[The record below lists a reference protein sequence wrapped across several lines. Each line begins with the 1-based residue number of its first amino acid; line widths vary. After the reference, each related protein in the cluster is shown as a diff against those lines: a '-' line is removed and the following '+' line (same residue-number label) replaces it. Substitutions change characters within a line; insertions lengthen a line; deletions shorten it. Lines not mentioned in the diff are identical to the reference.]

1 MTDQESSIAPQI
13 HRLFLFLLFSDPSF
27 CTFEKTS
34 TRPFLFLF
42 FFFRS
47 YFLFLHLFPNHAS
60 PFFFRTLF
68 LSLSL
73 FNFSSPLWRTMSDR
87 YLHQRDSSNAAPH
100 REDKET
106 RMKTAFDF
114 KQQKKN
120 TACFYSAHLFL
131 LAWNSSPTFG
141 NDFVTLF
148 VMWAFPHHR
157 GVPRR
162 SLCSP
167 KVYSLKI
174 IQLRVFSRGIISF
187 LCVCSSCCIVFTL
200 SEIGSAY
207 LHFVVIVWL
216 TRWTKYT
223 FLLDHSLK
231 FDKLGVL
238 VARERERC
246 VWIVFNQTCAGAIR
260 NGSITNW
267 AYWLILLG
275 RWRD

>member
-87 YLHQRDSSNAAPH
+87 YLHQRVSSNAAPH

-106 RMKTAFDF
+106 RMKTHSILSNKRKILHASI
-114 KQQKKN
+114 
-120 TACFYSAHLFL
+120 AHICFYLRGTVL
-131 LAWNSSPTFG
+131 L
-141 NDFVTLF
+141 
-148 VMWAFPHHR
+148 
-157 GVPRR
+157 R
-162 SLCSP
+162 SET
-167 KVYSLKI
+167 
-174 IQLRVFSRGIISF
+174 ISWP
-187 LCVCSSCCIVFTL
+187 
-200 SEIGSAY
+200 Y
-207 LHFVVIVWL
+207 L
-216 TRWTKYT
+216 
-223 FLLDHSLK
+223 
-231 FDKLGVL
+231 
-238 VARERERC
+238 
-246 VWIVFNQTCAGAIR
+246 
-260 NGSITNW
+260 
-267 AYWLILLG
+267 
-275 RWRD
+275 